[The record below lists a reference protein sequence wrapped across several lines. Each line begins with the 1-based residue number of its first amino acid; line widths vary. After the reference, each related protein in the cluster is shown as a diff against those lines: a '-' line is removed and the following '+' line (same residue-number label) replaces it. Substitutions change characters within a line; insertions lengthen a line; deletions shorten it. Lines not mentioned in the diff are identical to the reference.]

1 MEVAHKVNAKMN
13 AIESQKVHLEAA
25 EVCELLQKKQYVSVP
40 FVTSPAEIDQAMA
53 AFFDFLAAPEDIKN
67 HIDFT
72 IAPLH
77 RRGDVGFR
85 HRHAENH
92 IYDDSKQFFHF
103 HPAIFDKYPDFLEQ
117 NPVVRNLMEKA
128 QPLWDKTAHTVRGVL
143 TLLEPQFPGIVS
155 KVFDTKYPHIL
166 LRFLQYEWAE
176 SGKYLAKPHYDAG
189 SFTLAIAE
197 SNPGLRIGRSPED
210 LKLVT
215 HKKDHAIFMLSSNFR
230 TLINDDQ
237 FDAGW
242 HDVLQMD
249 ATVIGKPFSRWAL
262 VAFIEAH
269 GVPGLPRTE
278 THKWY
283 QPS

>member
-1 MEVAHKVNAKMN
+1 MSMLNKTGLKINTAET
-13 AIESQKVHLEAA
+13 QKLPLETIHVWEHLREKQH
-25 EVCELLQKKQYVSVP
+25 VCVP
-40 FVTSPAEIDQAMA
+40 FVTGPSEIEQAMA
-53 AFFDFLAAPEDIKN
+53 AFFQFLAAPEEIKN

-85 HRHAENH
+85 HRHAEDH

-103 HPAIFDKYPDFLEQ
+103 HPALFEEYPDFLKE
-117 NPVVRNLMEKA
+117 NPVVQNFMEKS
-128 QPLWDKTAHTVRGVL
+128 QPLWDKTAQTVRDVL

-155 KVFDTKYPHIL
+155 KIFDTKHPHIL
-166 LRFLQYEWAE
+166 LRFLQYEWVE

-197 SNPGLRIGRSPED
+197 SNPGLRIGRGPED
-210 LKLVT
+210 LTLVA
-215 HKKDHAIFMLSSNFR
+215 HKKDHAIFMLSSNLR
-230 TLINDDQ
+230 TVIDDEQ
-237 FDAGW
+237 FVPGW

-249 ATVIGKPFSRWAL
+249 AHVIGKPFARWAL
-262 VAFIEAH
+262 VAFIDAH
-269 GVPGLPRTE
+269 GVSGLPRTE